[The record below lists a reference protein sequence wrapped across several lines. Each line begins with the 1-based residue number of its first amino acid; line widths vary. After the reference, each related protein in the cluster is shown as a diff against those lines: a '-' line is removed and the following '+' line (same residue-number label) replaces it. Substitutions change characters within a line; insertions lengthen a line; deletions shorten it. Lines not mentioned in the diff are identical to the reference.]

1 MINEKAYA
9 LGTNRSVI
17 RDLFDYGNMRAAI
30 VGRENVFDFSI
41 GNPSEPVPEE
51 VSRAFIEILQEMDS
65 LDVHGYTSAPGL
77 VETRQA
83 IADDLN
89 NRYHAG
95 VEADDL
101 FISTGASAELAA
113 VIKAL
118 MTPGAEFL
126 VIAPYF
132 PEYKPFIEGNGGIM
146 RVVPP
151 DIPGFQISLEEVE
164 KQLSPNTAAI
174 LLNSPCNPSG
184 TVCTEETVRRLAALL
199 ERKSAEYGHPIY
211 IISDD
216 PYRELVYDGVAAP
229 FVPLYYPNTVVC
241 YSYSKSLSLAGE
253 RIGYIY
259 VPKAAEQS
267 QELYAAIAGAS
278 RTLGHICAPSLLQKV
293 VARCAHLRPNLEAYD
308 RNRKALYEALTAMG
322 YEMAK
327 PDGAFYMFVKAP
339 GGDSEAFSK
348 KAMEKDVL
356 LVPGDSFGCPGYLRI
371 CYCVSYDMIQRSLP
385 AFRALIEEE

>member
-1 MINEKAYA
+1 MINEQAIA

-41 GNPSEPVPEE
+41 GNPSVPVPEE
-51 VSRAFIEILQEMDS
+51 VTRAFIEILQQTDS
-65 LDVHGYTSAPGL
+65 LSVHGYTSAPGL

-89 NRYHAG
+89 NRYNAG
-95 VEADDL
+95 VGAEDL
-101 FISTGASAELAA
+101 FISTGASGSLAA

-118 MTPGAEFL
+118 ATPGAEFL

-132 PEYKPFIEGNGGIM
+132 PEYKPFIEGNGGVM

-151 DIPGFQISLEEVE
+151 DIPSFQISLAEVE
-164 KQLSPNTAAI
+164 KQLTANTAAI

-184 TVCTEETVRRLAALL
+184 TVCTQETVRGLAALL
-199 ERKSAEYGHPIY
+199 ERKSAQYGHPIY

-216 PYRELVYDGVAAP
+216 PYRELVYDGAAAP

-259 VPKAAEQS
+259 VPKAAAQS

-293 VARCAHLRPNLEAYD
+293 IARCAHLRPNLEEYD
-308 RNRKALYEALTAMG
+308 RNRKFLYEALTQMG
-322 YEMAK
+322 YEMAR
-327 PDGAFYMFVKAP
+327 PDGAFYMFIKAP
-339 GGDSEAFSK
+339 GGDSEGFSK
-348 KAMEKDVL
+348 KAMEKDLL
-356 LVPGDSFGCPGYLRI
+356 LVPGDSFGCPGYLRVS
-371 CYCVSYDMIQRSLP
+371 YCVSYDMIRRSLP
-385 AFRALIEEE
+385 AFKALIEA

>member
-1 MINEKAYA
+1 MINEQTIA

-41 GNPSEPVPEE
+41 GNPSEPVPEA
-51 VSRAFIEILQEMDS
+51 VSRAFVEVLQEDS
-65 LDVHGYTSAPGL
+65 LSVHGYTSAPGL

-89 NRYHAG
+89 HRYNAG

-118 MTPGAEFL
+118 VTPGAEFL

-132 PEYKPFIEGNGGIM
+132 PEYKPFIEGNGGVM
-146 RVVPP
+146 RIVPP
-151 DIPGFQISLEEVE
+151 DIPDFQISLEAVE
-164 KQLSPNTAAI
+164 AQLSPNTAAI
-174 LLNSPCNPSG
+174 LLNSPCNPTG
-184 TVCTEETVRRLAALL
+184 TVCTEETIRKLSTLL
-199 ERKSAEYGHPIY
+199 ERKSLEYGHPIY

-216 PYRELVYDGVAAP
+216 PYRELVYDGVVAP
-229 FVPLYYPNTVVC
+229 FVPLYYSNTVVC

-259 VPKAAEQS
+259 VPKAAAQS
-267 QELYAAIAGAS
+267 RELYAAIAGAS

-293 VARCAHLRPNLEAYD
+293 IARCAHLRPNLASYD
-308 RNRKALYEALTAMG
+308 RNRKFLYEALTAMG
-322 YEMAK
+322 YELAR

-371 CYCVSYDMIQRSLP
+371 CYCVSYDMIKRSLP
-385 AFRALIEEE
+385 AFQALIEE

>member
-1 MINEKAYA
+1 MINEQAYA
-9 LGTNRSVI
+9 LGSNRSVI

-30 VGRENVFDFSI
+30 VGKENVFDFSI
-41 GNPSEPVPEE
+41 GNPSVPVPDA
-51 VSRAFIEILQEMDS
+51 VSRAFIDILQEEDS
-65 LDVHGYTSAPGL
+65 LAVHGYTSAPGL
-77 VETRQA
+77 METRQA

-89 NRYHAG
+89 NRYNAG

-118 MTPGAEFL
+118 VTPGAEFL

-132 PEYKPFIEGNGGIM
+132 PEYKPFIEGNGGVM

-151 DIPGFQISLEEVE
+151 DIPNFQISLEEVE
-164 KQLSPNTAAI
+164 KQLTPNTAAI

-184 TVCTEETVRRLAALL
+184 TVCTEETIRKLAALL
-199 ERKSAEYGHPIY
+199 KRKSREYGHPIY

-216 PYRELVYDGVAAP
+216 PYRELVYDGAVAP

-259 VPKAAEQS
+259 VPKAAAQS
-267 QELYAAIAGAS
+267 RELYAAVAGAS

-293 VARCAHLRPNLEAYD
+293 IARCAHLRPNVEEYD
-308 RNRKALYEALTAMG
+308 RNRKFLYEALTSMG
-322 YEMAK
+322 YEMAR

-339 GGDSEAFSK
+339 GGDSEAFSR

-371 CYCVSYDMIQRSLP
+371 CYCVSFDMIRRSLP
-385 AFRALIEEE
+385 AFQALINE

>member
-1 MINEKAYA
+1 MINEQAYA
-9 LGTNRSVI
+9 LGSNRSVI

-30 VGRENVFDFSI
+30 VGKENVFDFSI
-41 GNPSEPVPEE
+41 GNPSVPVPDA
-51 VSRAFIEILQEMDS
+51 VSRAFINILQEEDS
-65 LDVHGYTSAPGL
+65 LSVHGYTSAPGL
-77 VETRQA
+77 METRQA

-89 NRYHAG
+89 NRYNAG

-118 MTPGAEFL
+118 VTPGAEFL

-132 PEYKPFIEGNGGIM
+132 PEYKPFIEGNGGVM

-151 DIPGFQISLEEVE
+151 DIPNFQISLEEVE
-164 KQLSPNTAAI
+164 KQLTPNTAAI

-184 TVCTEETVRRLAALL
+184 TVCTEETIRKLAALL
-199 ERKSAEYGHPIY
+199 KRKSREYGHPIY

-216 PYRELVYDGVAAP
+216 PYRELVYDGAVAP

-259 VPKAAEQS
+259 VPKAAAQS
-267 QELYAAIAGAS
+267 RELYAALAGAS
-278 RTLGHICAPSLLQKV
+278 RPRGHICAPSLLQKV
-293 VARCAHLRPNLEAYD
+293 IARCAHLRPNVEEYD
-308 RNRKALYEALTAMG
+308 RNRKFLYEALTSMG
-322 YEMAK
+322 YEMAR

-348 KAMEKDVL
+348 KAMEKDML

-371 CYCVSYDMIQRSLP
+371 CYCVSFDMIRRSLP
-385 AFRALIEEE
+385 AFQALINE

>member
-1 MINEKAYA
+1 MINEQAYA
-9 LGTNRSVI
+9 LGSNRSVI
-17 RDLFDYGNMRAAI
+17 RDLFDYGNMRATI
-30 VGRENVFDFSI
+30 VGKENVFDFSI
-41 GNPSEPVPEE
+41 GNPSVPVPDA
-51 VSRAFIEILQEMDS
+51 VSRAFINILQEEDS
-65 LDVHGYTSAPGL
+65 LSVHGYTSAPGL
-77 VETRQA
+77 METRQA

-89 NRYHAG
+89 NRYNAG

-118 MTPGAEFL
+118 VTPGAEFL

-132 PEYKPFIEGNGGIM
+132 PEYKPFIEGNGGVM

-151 DIPGFQISLEEVE
+151 DIPNFQISLEEVE
-164 KQLSPNTAAI
+164 KQLTPNTAAI

-184 TVCTEETVRRLAALL
+184 TVCTEETIRKLAALL
-199 ERKSAEYGHPIY
+199 ERKSREYGHPIY

-216 PYRELVYDGVAAP
+216 PYRELVYDGAVAP

-259 VPKAAEQS
+259 VPKAAAQS
-267 QELYAAIAGAS
+267 RELYAAIAGAS

-293 VARCAHLRPNLEAYD
+293 IARCAHLRPNVEEYD
-308 RNRKALYEALTAMG
+308 RNRKFLYEALTSMG
-322 YEMAK
+322 YEMAR

-348 KAMEKDVL
+348 KAMEKDML

-371 CYCVSYDMIQRSLP
+371 CYCVSFDMIRRSLP
-385 AFRALIEEE
+385 AFQALINE

>member
-1 MINEKAYA
+1 MINEQAIA
-9 LGTNRSVI
+9 LGTHRSVI

-51 VSRAFIEILQEMDS
+51 VSRAFAEILQEDS
-65 LDVHGYTSAPGL
+65 LSVHGYTSAPGL

-89 NRYHAG
+89 HRYHAG
-95 VEADDL
+95 AQADDL

-118 MTPGAEFL
+118 ATPNAEFL

-132 PEYKPFIEGNGGIM
+132 PEYKPFIEGNGGIL

-151 DIPGFQISLEEVE
+151 DIPNFQISLSQVE
-164 KQLSPNTAAI
+164 KQLNPNTAAI

-184 TVCTEETVRRLAALL
+184 TVCTEETIRALAALL
-199 ERKSAEYGHPIY
+199 ERKSREYGHPIY

-216 PYRELVYDGVAAP
+216 PYRELVYDGVVAP
-229 FVPLYYPNTVVC
+229 FVPLYYPHTVVC

-259 VPKAAEQS
+259 VPKAAAQS
-267 QELYAAIAGAS
+267 RELYAAIAGAS

-293 VARCAHLRPNLEAYD
+293 IARCAHLRPNLEAYD
-308 RNRKALYEALTAMG
+308 RNRKALYEALTCMG
-322 YEMAK
+322 YEVA
-327 PDGAFYMFVKAP
+327 
-339 GGDSEAFSK
+339 
-348 KAMEKDVL
+348 
-356 LVPGDSFGCPGYLRI
+356 
-371 CYCVSYDMIQRSLP
+371 
-385 AFRALIEEE
+385 

>member
-1 MINEKAYA
+1 MINEQAYA
-9 LGTNRSVI
+9 LGSNRSVI

-30 VGRENVFDFSI
+30 VGKENVFDFSI
-41 GNPSEPVPEE
+41 GNPSVPVPDA
-51 VSRAFIEILQEMDS
+51 VSQAFIDIWQEEDS
-65 LDVHGYTSAPGL
+65 LSVHGYTSAPGL

-89 NRYHAG
+89 NRYNAG

-118 MTPGAEFL
+118 VTPGAEFL

-132 PEYKPFIEGNGGIM
+132 PEYKPFIEGNGGVM

-151 DIPGFQISLEEVE
+151 DIPNFQISLEEVE
-164 KQLSPNTAAI
+164 KQLTANTAAI

-184 TVCTEETVRRLAALL
+184 TVCTEETIRKLAALL
-199 ERKSAEYGHPIY
+199 ERKSREYGHPIY

-216 PYRELVYDGVAAP
+216 PYRELVYDGAVAP

-259 VPKAAEQS
+259 VPKAAAQS
-267 QELYAAIAGAS
+267 RELYAAIAGAS

-293 VARCAHLRPNLEAYD
+293 IARCAHLRPNVEEYD
-308 RNRKALYEALTAMG
+308 RNRKFLYEALTSMG
-322 YEMAK
+322 YEMAR

-371 CYCVSYDMIQRSLP
+371 CYCVSFDMIRRSLP
-385 AFRALIEEE
+385 AFRALIEE

>member
-1 MINEKAYA
+1 MINEQAIA
-9 LGTNRSVI
+9 LGTHRSVI

-51 VSRAFIEILQEMDS
+51 VSRAFAEILQEDS
-65 LDVHGYTSAPGL
+65 LSVHGYTSAPGL

-89 NRYHAG
+89 HRYHAG
-95 VEADDL
+95 AQADDL
-101 FISTGASAELAA
+101 FISTGASGSLAA

-118 MTPGAEFL
+118 ATPNAEFL

-132 PEYKPFIEGNGGIM
+132 PEYKPFIEGNGGIL

-151 DIPGFQISLEEVE
+151 DIPNFQISLEAVE

-184 TVCTEETVRRLAALL
+184 TVCTEETVRALAALL
-199 ERKSAEYGHPIY
+199 ERKSREYGHPIY

-216 PYRELVYDGVAAP
+216 PYRELVYDGVVAP
-229 FVPLYYPNTVVC
+229 FVPLYYPHTVVC

-259 VPKAAEQS
+259 VPKAAAQS
-267 QELYAAIAGAS
+267 RELYAAIAGAS

-293 VARCAHLRPNLEAYD
+293 IARCAHLRPNLEAYD
-308 RNRKALYEALTAMG
+308 RNRKALYEALTGMG
-322 YEMAK
+322 YEVAR

-339 GGDSEAFSK
+339 GGDAEAFSK
-348 KAMEKDVL
+348 KAMEKDLL

-371 CYCVSYDMIQRSLP
+371 CYCVSYDRIQRSLP
-385 AFRALIEEE
+385 AFRALIEE

>member
-1 MINEKAYA
+1 MINEQAYA
-9 LGTNRSVI
+9 LGSNRSVI

-30 VGRENVFDFSI
+30 VGKENVFDFSI
-41 GNPSEPVPEE
+41 GNPSVPVPDA
-51 VSRAFIEILQEMDS
+51 VSRAFINILQEEDS
-65 LDVHGYTSAPGL
+65 LSVHGYTSAPGL
-77 VETRQA
+77 VKTRQA

-89 NRYHAG
+89 NRYNAG

-118 MTPGAEFL
+118 VTPGAEFL

-132 PEYKPFIEGNGGIM
+132 PEYKPFIEGNGGVM

-151 DIPGFQISLEEVE
+151 DIPNFQISLEEVE
-164 KQLSPNTAAI
+164 KQLTSNTAAI

-184 TVCTEETVRRLAALL
+184 TVCTEETIRKLAALL
-199 ERKSAEYGHPIY
+199 KRKSREYGHPIY

-216 PYRELVYDGVAAP
+216 PYRELVYDGAVAP

-259 VPKAAEQS
+259 VPKAAAHS
-267 QELYAAIAGAS
+267 RELYAAIAGAS

-293 VARCAHLRPNLEAYD
+293 IARCAHLRPNVEEYD
-308 RNRKALYEALTAMG
+308 RNRKFLYEALTSMG
-322 YEMAK
+322 YEMAR

-371 CYCVSYDMIQRSLP
+371 CYCVSFDMIRRSLP
-385 AFRALIEEE
+385 AFKALIEE

>member
-1 MINEKAYA
+1 MINEQAYA
-9 LGTNRSVI
+9 LGSNRSVI
-17 RDLFDYGNMRAAI
+17 RDLFDYGNMRATI
-30 VGRENVFDFSI
+30 VGKENVFDFSI
-41 GNPSEPVPEE
+41 GNPSVPVPDA
-51 VSRAFIEILQEMDS
+51 VSRAFVDILQEEDS
-65 LDVHGYTSAPGL
+65 LSVHGYTSAPGL

-89 NRYHAG
+89 NRYNAG

-118 MTPGAEFL
+118 VTPGAEFL

-132 PEYKPFIEGNGGIM
+132 PEYKPFIEGNGGVM

-151 DIPGFQISLEEVE
+151 DIPNFQISLEEVE
-164 KQLSPNTAAI
+164 KQLTPNTAAI

-184 TVCTEETVRRLAALL
+184 TVCTEETIRKLAALL
-199 ERKSAEYGHPIY
+199 ERKSREYGHPIY

-216 PYRELVYDGVAAP
+216 PYRELVYDGAVAP

-259 VPKAAEQS
+259 VPKAAAQS
-267 QELYAAIAGAS
+267 RELYAAIAGAS

-293 VARCAHLRPNLEAYD
+293 IARCAHLRPNVEEYD
-308 RNRKALYEALTAMG
+308 RNRKFLYEALTSMG
-322 YEMAK
+322 YEMAR

-348 KAMEKDVL
+348 KAMEKDML

-371 CYCVSYDMIQRSLP
+371 CYCVSFDMIRRSLP
-385 AFRALIEEE
+385 AFQALINE

>member
-1 MINEKAYA
+1 MINEQAYA
-9 LGTNRSVI
+9 LGSNRSVI
-17 RDLFDYGNMRAAI
+17 RDLFDYGNMRATI
-30 VGRENVFDFSI
+30 VGKENVFDFSI
-41 GNPSEPVPEE
+41 GNPSVPVPDA
-51 VSRAFIEILQEMDS
+51 VSRAFIDILQEEDS
-65 LDVHGYTSAPGL
+65 LSVHGYTSAPGL
-77 VETRQA
+77 METRQA

-89 NRYHAG
+89 NRYNAG

-118 MTPGAEFL
+118 VTPGAEFL

-132 PEYKPFIEGNGGIM
+132 PEYKPFIEGNGGVM

-151 DIPGFQISLEEVE
+151 DIPNFQISLEEVE
-164 KQLSPNTAAI
+164 KQLTPNTAAI

-184 TVCTEETVRRLAALL
+184 TVCTEETIRKLAALL
-199 ERKSAEYGHPIY
+199 KRKSREYGHPIY

-216 PYRELVYDGVAAP
+216 PYRELVYDGAVAP
-229 FVPLYYPNTVVC
+229 FVPLNYPNTVVC

-259 VPKAAEQS
+259 VPKAAAQS
-267 QELYAAIAGAS
+267 RELYAAIAGAS

-293 VARCAHLRPNLEAYD
+293 IARCAHLRPNVEEYD
-308 RNRKALYEALTAMG
+308 RNRKFLYEALTSMG
-322 YEMAK
+322 YEMAR

-348 KAMEKDVL
+348 KAMEKDML

-371 CYCVSYDMIQRSLP
+371 CYCVSFDMIRRSLP
-385 AFRALIEEE
+385 AFRALIEE

>member
-1 MINEKAYA
+1 MINEMTVA

-51 VSRAFIEILQEMDS
+51 VRRAFVEILQEMDS
-65 LDVHGYTSAPGL
+65 LEVHGYTSAPGL

-89 NRYHAG
+89 NRYNAG

-118 MTPGAEFL
+118 MVPNAEFL

-132 PEYKPFIEGNGGIM
+132 PEYKPFIEGNGGVM
-146 RVVPP
+146 RIVPP
-151 DIPGFQISLEEVE
+151 DVPNFQISLEAVE
-164 KQLSPNTAAI
+164 KCLTPNTAAI

-184 TVCTEETVRRLAALL
+184 TVCTEDTIHALAALL

-216 PYRELVYDGVAAP
+216 PYRELVYDGVVAP
-229 FVPLYYPNTVVC
+229 FVPLYYANTVVC

-259 VPKAAEQS
+259 VPKAAAQS
-267 QELYAAIAGAS
+267 RDLYAAIAGAS

-293 VARCAHLRPNLEAYD
+293 IARCAHLRPNLASYD
-308 RNRKALYEALTAMG
+308 RNRKFLYEELTAMG
-322 YEMAK
+322 YEMAR

-371 CYCVSYDMIQRSLP
+371 CYCVSYDMIRRSLP
-385 AFRALIEEE
+385 AFKALITE

>member
-1 MINEKAYA
+1 MINEQAYA
-9 LGTNRSVI
+9 LGSNRSVI
-17 RDLFDYGNMRAAI
+17 RDLFDYGNMRAVI
-30 VGRENVFDFSI
+30 VGKENVFDFSI
-41 GNPSEPVPEE
+41 GNPSVPVPDA
-51 VSRAFIEILQEMDS
+51 VSRAFIDILQEEDS
-65 LDVHGYTSAPGL
+65 LSVHGYTSAPGL
-77 VETRQA
+77 METRQA

-89 NRYHAG
+89 NRYNAG

-118 MTPGAEFL
+118 VTPGAEFL

-132 PEYKPFIEGNGGIM
+132 PEYKPFIEGNGGVM

-151 DIPGFQISLEEVE
+151 DIPNFQISLEEVE
-164 KQLSPNTAAI
+164 KQLTPNTAAI

-184 TVCTEETVRRLAALL
+184 TVCTEETIRKLAALL
-199 ERKSAEYGHPIY
+199 KRKSREYGHPIY

-216 PYRELVYDGVAAP
+216 PYRELVYDGAVAP

-259 VPKAAEQS
+259 VPKAAAQS
-267 QELYAAIAGAS
+267 RELYAAVAGAS

-293 VARCAHLRPNLEAYD
+293 IARCAHLRPNVEEYD
-308 RNRKALYEALTAMG
+308 RNRKFLYEALTSMG
-322 YEMAK
+322 YEMAR

-348 KAMEKDVL
+348 KAMEKDML

-371 CYCVSYDMIQRSLP
+371 CYCVSFDMIRRSLP
-385 AFRALIEEE
+385 AFQALINE

>member
-1 MINEKAYA
+1 MINEQAIA

-17 RDLFDYGNMRAAI
+17 RDLFDYGNMRAAL

-41 GNPSEPVPEE
+41 GTPSEPGPEE
-51 VSRAFIEILQEMDS
+51 VSQAFAEVLKGDS
-65 LDVHGYTSAPGL
+65 LSVHGYTSAPGL

-89 NRYHAG
+89 NRYNAG

-118 MTPGAEFL
+118 VVPNAEFL

-132 PEYKPFIEGNGGIM
+132 PEYKPFIEGNGGVM
-146 RVVPP
+146 RIVPP
-151 DIPGFQISLEEVE
+151 DIPDFQISLEAVE
-164 KQLSPNTAAI
+164 AQLSPNTAAI

-184 TVCTEETVRRLAALL
+184 TVCTEETIRKLADLL
-199 ERKSAEYGHPIY
+199 ERKSQEYGHPIY

-216 PYRELVYDGVAAP
+216 PYRELVYDGAVAP
-229 FVPLYYPNTVVC
+229 FVPLYYSNTVVC

-259 VPKAAEQS
+259 VPKAAAQS
-267 QELYAAIAGAS
+267 KELYAAIAGAS

-293 VARCAHLRPNLEAYD
+293 IARCAHLRPNLEAYD
-308 RNRKALYEALTAMG
+308 RNRKFLYESLTAMG
-322 YEMAK
+322 YEMAR

-348 KAMEKDVL
+348 KAMGKDVL

-385 AFRALIEEE
+385 AFKALIKE

>member
-1 MINEKAYA
+1 MINEQAIA

-41 GNPSEPVPEE
+41 GNPSVPVPEE
-51 VSRAFIEILQEMDS
+51 VTRAFIEILQQTDS
-65 LDVHGYTSAPGL
+65 LSVHGYTSAPGL

-89 NRYHAG
+89 NRYNAG
-95 VEADDL
+95 VGAEDL
-101 FISTGASAELAA
+101 FISTGASGSLAA

-118 MTPGAEFL
+118 ATPGAEFL

-132 PEYKPFIEGNGGIM
+132 PEYKPFIEGNGGVM

-151 DIPGFQISLEEVE
+151 DIPSFQISLAEVE
-164 KQLSPNTAAI
+164 KQLTANTAAI

-184 TVCTEETVRRLAALL
+184 TVCTQETVRGLAALL
-199 ERKSAEYGHPIY
+199 ERKSAQYGHPIY

-259 VPKAAEQS
+259 VPKAAAQS

-293 VARCAHLRPNLEAYD
+293 IARCAHLRPNLEEYD
-308 RNRKALYEALTAMG
+308 RNRKFLYEALTEMG
-322 YEMAK
+322 YEMAR
-327 PDGAFYMFVKAP
+327 PDGAFYMFIKAP
-339 GGDSEAFSK
+339 GGDSEGFSK
-348 KAMEKDVL
+348 KAMEKDLL

-371 CYCVSYDMIQRSLP
+371 SYCVSYDMIRRSLP
-385 AFRALIEEE
+385 AFKALIEE

>member
-1 MINEKAYA
+1 MINEQAYA

-41 GNPSEPVPEE
+41 GNPSEPVPEA
-51 VSRAFIEILQEMDS
+51 VSRAFLEILQENDS
-65 LDVHGYTSAPGL
+65 LEVHGYTSAPGL
-77 VETRQA
+77 LETRQA

-89 NRYHAG
+89 NRYNAG
-95 VEADDL
+95 VGADDL

-118 MTPGAEFL
+118 VTPGAEFL

-132 PEYKPFIEGNGGIM
+132 PEYKPFIEGNGGVM

-151 DIPGFQISLEEVE
+151 DVPNFQISLEAVE
-164 KQLSPNTAAI
+164 QQLSPKTAAI

-184 TVCTEETVRRLAALL
+184 TVCTQETIQGLAALL
-199 ERKSAEYGHPIY
+199 ERKSREYGHPIY

-216 PYRELVYDGVAAP
+216 PYRELTYDGVVAP

-259 VPKAAEQS
+259 VPKAAEGS
-267 QELYAAIAGAS
+267 RELYAAIAGAS

-293 VARCAHLRPNLEAYD
+293 IARCAHLRPNLEAYD
-308 RNRKALYEALTAMG
+308 RNRKLLYESLTAMG
-322 YEMAK
+322 YEMAR

-385 AFRALIEEE
+385 AFKALIE

>member
-1 MINEKAYA
+1 MINEQAYI

-17 RDLFDYGNMRAAI
+17 RDLSDYGNMRAAI
-30 VGRENVFDFSI
+30 VGKENVFDFSI
-41 GNPSEPVPEE
+41 GNPSVPVPEE
-51 VSRAFIEILQEMDS
+51 VSQAFIEILQQQDS
-65 LDVHGYTSAPGL
+65 LEVHGYTSAPGL

-89 NRYHAG
+89 NRYNAG
-95 VEADDL
+95 VAAEDL

-113 VIKAL
+113 VIKA
-118 MTPGAEFL
+118 MVTPGAEFL

-151 DIPGFQISLEEVE
+151 DIPNFQISLDAVE
-164 KQLSPNTAAI
+164 KCLTPNTAAL

-184 TVCTEETVRRLAALL
+184 TVCTEETIRGLAGLL
-199 ERKSAEYGHPIY
+199 ERKSKEYGHPIY

-216 PYRELVYDGVAAP
+216 PYRELVYDGVVAP

-267 QELYAAIAGAS
+267 RELYAAIAGAS

-293 VARCAHLRPNLEAYD
+293 IARCAHLRPNLEIYD
-308 RNRKALYEALTAMG
+308 RNRKFLYEALTAMG

-348 KAMEKDVL
+348 KAMQKDVL

-371 CYCVSYDMIQRSLP
+371 CYCVSYDMIKRSLP
-385 AFRALIEEE
+385 AFQALIAE

>member
-1 MINEKAYA
+1 MINQEAVR
-9 LGTNRSVI
+9 LGTHRSVI
-17 RDLFDYGNMRAAI
+17 RDLFDYGNMRAAQ

-51 VSRAFIEILQEMDS
+51 VSRAFLEILQEMDS
-65 LDVHGYTSAPGL
+65 LEVHGYTSAPGL

-89 NRYHAG
+89 RRYDAG

-101 FISTGASAELAA
+101 FISTGASGSLAA

-118 MTPGAEFL
+118 MAPKAEFM

-151 DIPGFQISLEEVE
+151 DIPNFQISLEAVE
-164 KQLSPNTAAI
+164 QGLNPNTAAI

-184 TVCTEETVRRLAALL
+184 TVCTEETVKGLAALL
-199 ERKSAEYGHPIY
+199 ERKSREYGHPIY

-216 PYRELVYDGVAAP
+216 PYRELVYDGAVAP

-259 VPKAAEQS
+259 VPKAAAGS
-267 QELYAAIAGAS
+267 RELYAAIAGAS

-293 VARCAHLRPNLEAYD
+293 IARCAHLRPNLEIYD
-308 RNRKALYEALTAMG
+308 RNRKLLYKSLTAMG

-371 CYCVSYDMIQRSLP
+371 CYCVSYDTIIRSLP
-385 AFRALIEEE
+385 VFKKLMDE

>member
-1 MINEKAYA
+1 MINEQAYA
-9 LGTNRSVI
+9 LGSNRSVI

-30 VGRENVFDFSI
+30 VGKENVFDFSI
-41 GNPSEPVPEE
+41 GNPSVPVPDA
-51 VSRAFIEILQEMDS
+51 VSRAFIDILQEEDS
-65 LDVHGYTSAPGL
+65 LSVHGYTSAPGL
-77 VETRQA
+77 METRQA

-89 NRYHAG
+89 NRYNAG

-118 MTPGAEFL
+118 VTPGAEFL

-132 PEYKPFIEGNGGIM
+132 PEYKPFIEGNGGVM

-151 DIPGFQISLEEVE
+151 DIPNFQISLEEVE
-164 KQLSPNTAAI
+164 KQLTPNTAAI

-184 TVCTEETVRRLAALL
+184 TVCTEETIRKLAALL
-199 ERKSAEYGHPIY
+199 KRKSREYGHPIY

-216 PYRELVYDGVAAP
+216 PYRELVYDGAVAP

-259 VPKAAEQS
+259 VPKAAAQS
-267 QELYAAIAGAS
+267 RELYAAVAGAS

-293 VARCAHLRPNLEAYD
+293 IARCAHLRPNVEEYD
-308 RNRKALYEALTAMG
+308 RNRKFLYEALTSMG
-322 YEMAK
+322 YEMAR

-348 KAMEKDVL
+348 KAMEKDML

-371 CYCVSYDMIQRSLP
+371 CYCVSFDMIRRSLP
-385 AFRALIEEE
+385 AFQALINE

>member
-1 MINEKAYA
+1 MINEQAYA
-9 LGTNRSVI
+9 LGSNRSVI

-30 VGRENVFDFSI
+30 VGKENVFDFSI
-41 GNPSEPVPEE
+41 GNPSVPVPDA
-51 VSRAFIEILQEMDS
+51 VSRAFINILQEEDS
-65 LDVHGYTSAPGL
+65 LSVHGYTSAPGL
-77 VETRQA
+77 METRQA

-89 NRYHAG
+89 NRYNAG

-118 MTPGAEFL
+118 VTPGAEFL

-132 PEYKPFIEGNGGIM
+132 PEYKPFIEGNGGVM

-151 DIPGFQISLEEVE
+151 DIPNFQISLEEVE
-164 KQLSPNTAAI
+164 KQLTPNTAAI

-184 TVCTEETVRRLAALL
+184 TVCTEETIRKLAALL
-199 ERKSAEYGHPIY
+199 ERKSREYGHPIY

-216 PYRELVYDGVAAP
+216 PYRELVYDGAVVP

-259 VPKAAEQS
+259 VPKAAAQS
-267 QELYAAIAGAS
+267 RELYAAIAGAS

-293 VARCAHLRPNLEAYD
+293 IARCAHLRPNVEEYD
-308 RNRKALYEALTAMG
+308 RNRKFLYEALTSMG
-322 YEMAK
+322 YEMAR

-348 KAMEKDVL
+348 KAMEKDML

-371 CYCVSYDMIQRSLP
+371 CYCVSFDMIRRSLP
-385 AFRALIEEE
+385 AFQALINE

>member
-1 MINEKAYA
+1 MINEQAYA
-9 LGTNRSVI
+9 LGSNRSVI

-30 VGRENVFDFSI
+30 VGKENVFDFSI
-41 GNPSEPVPEE
+41 GNPSVPVPDA
-51 VSRAFIEILQEMDS
+51 VSRAFIDILQEEDS
-65 LDVHGYTSAPGL
+65 LSVHGYTSAPGL
-77 VETRQA
+77 METRQA

-89 NRYHAG
+89 NRYNAG

-118 MTPGAEFL
+118 VTPGAEFL

-132 PEYKPFIEGNGGIM
+132 PEYKPFIEGNGGVM

-151 DIPGFQISLEEVE
+151 DIPNFQISLEEVE
-164 KQLSPNTAAI
+164 KQLTPNTAAI

-184 TVCTEETVRRLAALL
+184 TVCTEETIRKLAALL
-199 ERKSAEYGHPIY
+199 ERKSQEYGHPVY

-216 PYRELVYDGVAAP
+216 PYRELVYDGAVAP

-259 VPKAAEQS
+259 VPKAAAQS
-267 QELYAAIAGAS
+267 RELYAAIAGAS

-293 VARCAHLRPNLEAYD
+293 IARCAHLRPNVEEYD
-308 RNRKALYEALTAMG
+308 RNRKFLYEALTSMG
-322 YEMAK
+322 YEMAR

-348 KAMEKDVL
+348 KAMEKDML

-371 CYCVSYDMIQRSLP
+371 CYCVSFDMIRRSLP
-385 AFRALIEEE
+385 AFQALINE

>member
-1 MINEKAYA
+1 MINEQAIA

-51 VSRAFIEILQEMDS
+51 VTRAFMEILQEQDS
-65 LDVHGYTSAPGL
+65 LSVHGYTSAPGL
-77 VETRQA
+77 METRQA

-89 NRYHAG
+89 NRYSAG

-118 MTPGAEFL
+118 MVPNAEFL

-151 DIPGFQISLEEVE
+151 DVPNFQISLEAVE
-164 KQLSPNTAAI
+164 QCLNPNTAAI
-174 LLNSPCNPSG
+174 ILNSPCNPSG
-184 TVCTEETVRRLAALL
+184 TVCTEETVRKLAALL
-199 ERKSAEYGHPIY
+199 ERKSREYGHPIY

-216 PYRELVYDGVAAP
+216 PYRELVYDGVVAP

-267 QELYAAIAGAS
+267 RELYAAIAGAS

-293 VARCAHLRPNLEAYD
+293 IARCAHLRPNLAAYD
-308 RNRKALYEALTAMG
+308 RNRKFLYESLTAMG
-322 YEMAK
+322 YELAR

-339 GGDSEAFSK
+339 GGDSEAFSR

-371 CYCVSYDMIQRSLP
+371 CYCVSYDMICRSLP
-385 AFRALIEEE
+385 AFKALIEE

>member
-1 MINEKAYA
+1 MINEQAYA
-9 LGTNRSVI
+9 LGSNRSVI

-30 VGRENVFDFSI
+30 VGKENVFDFSI
-41 GNPSEPVPEE
+41 GNPSVPVPDA
-51 VSRAFIEILQEMDS
+51 VSRAFINILQEEDS
-65 LDVHGYTSAPGL
+65 LSVHGYTSAPGL
-77 VETRQA
+77 METRQA

-89 NRYHAG
+89 NRYNAG

-118 MTPGAEFL
+118 VTPGAEFL

-132 PEYKPFIEGNGGIM
+132 PEYKPFIEGNGGVM

-151 DIPGFQISLEEVE
+151 DIPNFQISLEEVE
-164 KQLSPNTAAI
+164 KQLTANTAAI

-184 TVCTEETVRRLAALL
+184 TVCTEETIRKLAALL
-199 ERKSAEYGHPIY
+199 ERKSREYGHPIY

-216 PYRELVYDGVAAP
+216 PYRELVYDGAVVP

-259 VPKAAEQS
+259 VPKAAAQS
-267 QELYAAIAGAS
+267 RELYAAIAGAS

-293 VARCAHLRPNLEAYD
+293 IARCAHLRPNVEEYD
-308 RNRKALYEALTAMG
+308 RNRKFLYEALTSMG
-322 YEMAK
+322 YEMAR

-339 GGDSEAFSK
+339 GGDSEAFSR

-371 CYCVSYDMIQRSLP
+371 CYCVSFDMIRRSLP
-385 AFRALIEEE
+385 AFQALINE

>member
-1 MINEKAYA
+1 MINEQAYI

-17 RDLFDYGNMRAAI
+17 RDLSDYGNMRAAI
-30 VGRENVFDFSI
+30 VGKENVFDFSI
-41 GNPSEPVPEE
+41 GNPSVPVPEE
-51 VSRAFIEILQEMDS
+51 VSQAFIEILQQQDS
-65 LDVHGYTSAPGL
+65 LEVHGYTSAPGL

-89 NRYHAG
+89 NRYNAG
-95 VEADDL
+95 VAAEDL

-113 VIKAL
+113 VIKA
-118 MTPGAEFL
+118 MVTPGAEFL

-132 PEYKPFIEGNGGIM
+132 PEYKPFIEGNGGTM

-151 DIPGFQISLEEVE
+151 DIPNFQISLDAVE
-164 KQLSPNTAAI
+164 KCLNPNTAAL

-184 TVCTEETVRRLAALL
+184 TVCTEETIRGLAGLL
-199 ERKSAEYGHPIY
+199 ERKSKEYGHPIY
-211 IISDD
+211 IISDE
-216 PYRELVYDGVAAP
+216 PYRELVYDGVVAP
-229 FVPLYYPNTVVC
+229 FVPQYYPNTVVC

-267 QELYAAIAGAS
+267 RELYAAVAGAS

-293 VARCAHLRPNLEAYD
+293 IARCAHLRPNLEIYD
-308 RNRKALYEALTAMG
+308 RNRKFLYEALTAMG

-348 KAMEKDVL
+348 KAMQKDVL

-371 CYCVSYDMIQRSLP
+371 CYCVSYDMIKRSLP
-385 AFRALIEEE
+385 AFQALIAE

>member
-1 MINEKAYA
+1 MINEQAYL

-41 GNPSEPVPEE
+41 GNPSEPVPEA
-51 VSRAFIEILQEMDS
+51 VSRAFVEILQESNS

-77 VETRQA
+77 LETRQA

-89 NRYHAG
+89 NRYNAG
-95 VEADDL
+95 VAADDL

-113 VIKAL
+113 VIKA
-118 MTPGAEFL
+118 MVTPGAEFL

-132 PEYKPFIEGNGGIM
+132 PEYKPFIEGNGGVM
-146 RVVPP
+146 RIVPP
-151 DIPGFQISLEEVE
+151 DIPNFQISLEEVE

-184 TVCTEETVRRLAALL
+184 TVCTEETIRKLSALL
-199 ERKSAEYGHPIY
+199 ERKSREYGHPIY

-216 PYRELVYDGVAAP
+216 PYRELVYDGAVAP

-259 VPKAAEQS
+259 VPKAADRS
-267 QELYAAIAGAS
+267 RELYAAIAGAS

-293 VARCAHLRPNLEAYD
+293 IARCAHLRPNLASYD
-308 RNRKALYEALTAMG
+308 RNRKFLYESLTAMG
-322 YEMAK
+322 YEMAR

-339 GGDSEAFSK
+339 GGDAEAFSR
-348 KAMEKDVL
+348 KAMGKDVL

-371 CYCVSYDMIQRSLP
+371 CYCVSYDMIRRSLP
-385 AFRALIEEE
+385 AFQALIEE

>member
-1 MINEKAYA
+1 MINEQAYA
-9 LGTNRSVI
+9 LGSNRSVI
-17 RDLFDYGNMRAAI
+17 RDLFDYGNMRATI
-30 VGRENVFDFSI
+30 VGKENVFDFSI
-41 GNPSEPVPEE
+41 GNPSVPVPDA
-51 VSRAFIEILQEMDS
+51 VSRAFINILQEEDS
-65 LDVHGYTSAPGL
+65 LSVHGYTSAPGL
-77 VETRQA
+77 METRQA

-89 NRYHAG
+89 NRYNAG
-95 VEADDL
+95 GEADDL

-118 MTPGAEFL
+118 VTPGAEFL

-132 PEYKPFIEGNGGIM
+132 PEYKPFIEGNGGVM

-151 DIPGFQISLEEVE
+151 DIPNFQISLEEVE
-164 KQLSPNTAAI
+164 KQLTPNTAAI

-184 TVCTEETVRRLAALL
+184 TVCTEETIRKLAALL
-199 ERKSAEYGHPIY
+199 KRKSREYGHPIY

-216 PYRELVYDGVAAP
+216 PYRELVYDGAVAP

-259 VPKAAEQS
+259 VPKAAAQS
-267 QELYAAIAGAS
+267 RELYAAIAGAS

-293 VARCAHLRPNLEAYD
+293 IARCAHLRPNVEEYD
-308 RNRKALYEALTAMG
+308 RNRKFLYEALTSMG
-322 YEMAK
+322 YEMAR

-348 KAMEKDVL
+348 KAMEKDML

-371 CYCVSYDMIQRSLP
+371 CYCVSFDMIRRSLP
-385 AFRALIEEE
+385 AFQALINE

>member
-1 MINEKAYA
+1 MINEQAIA
-9 LGTNRSVI
+9 LGTHRSVI

-51 VSRAFIEILQEMDS
+51 VSRAFAEILQEDS
-65 LDVHGYTSAPGL
+65 LSVHGYTSAPGL

-89 NRYHAG
+89 HRYHAG
-95 VEADDL
+95 AQADDL

-118 MTPGAEFL
+118 ATPNAEFL

-132 PEYKPFIEGNGGIM
+132 PEYKPFIEGNGGIL

-151 DIPGFQISLEEVE
+151 DIPNFQISLEAVE

-184 TVCTEETVRRLAALL
+184 TVCTEETIRALAALL
-199 ERKSAEYGHPIY
+199 ERKSREYGHPIY

-216 PYRELVYDGVAAP
+216 PYRELVYDGVVAP
-229 FVPLYYPNTVVC
+229 FVPLYYPHTVVC

-259 VPKAAEQS
+259 VPKAAAQS
-267 QELYAAIAGAS
+267 RELYAAIAGAS

-293 VARCAHLRPNLEAYD
+293 IARCAHLRPNLEAYD
-308 RNRKALYEALTAMG
+308 RNRKALYEALTCMG
-322 YEMAK
+322 YEVAR

-339 GGDSEAFSK
+339 GGDAEAFSK

-371 CYCVSYDMIQRSLP
+371 CYCVSYDRIQRSLP
-385 AFRALIEEE
+385 AFRALIEE

>member
-1 MINEKAYA
+1 MINQQAYL

-41 GNPSEPVPEE
+41 GNPSEPVPEA
-51 VSRAFIEILQEMDS
+51 VSRAFVEILQEGDS
-65 LDVHGYTSAPGL
+65 LAVHGYTSAPGL

-89 NRYHAG
+89 NRYNAG

-118 MTPGAEFL
+118 ATPGAEFL

-132 PEYKPFIEGNGGIM
+132 PEYKPFIEGNGGVM

-151 DIPGFQISLEEVE
+151 DVPNFQISLEAVE
-164 KQLSPNTAAI
+164 QQLGPNTAAI

-184 TVCTEETVRRLAALL
+184 TVCTQETIQGLAALL
-199 ERKSAEYGHPIY
+199 ERKSREYGHPIY

-216 PYRELVYDGVAAP
+216 PYRELTYDGVTAP

-259 VPKAAEQS
+259 VPKAAENS
-267 QELYAAIAGAS
+267 RELYAAIAGAS

-293 VARCAHLRPNLEAYD
+293 IARCAHLRPNLEAYD
-308 RNRKALYEALTAMG
+308 RNRKLLYESLTAMG
-322 YEMAK
+322 YEMAR

-339 GGDSEAFSK
+339 GGDAEAFSK

-371 CYCVSYDMIQRSLP
+371 CYCVSYDMIRRSLP
-385 AFRALIEEE
+385 AFKALIEEM

>member
-1 MINEKAYA
+1 MINEQCVA

-41 GNPSEPVPEE
+41 GNPSEPVPEA
-51 VSRAFIEILQEMDS
+51 VNQAFREILQEDS
-65 LDVHGYTSAPGL
+65 LAVHGYTSAPGL
-77 VETRQA
+77 LETRQA

-89 NRYHAG
+89 NRYGAG

-118 MTPGAEFL
+118 MRPNAEFL

-132 PEYKPFIEGNGGIM
+132 PEYKPFIEGNGGVM

-151 DIPGFQISLEEVE
+151 DVPNFQISLAAVE
-164 KQLSPNTAAI
+164 QQLSPNTAAI

-184 TVCTEETVRRLAALL
+184 TVCTEATIRSLAALL
-199 ERKSAEYGHPIY
+199 ERKSKEFGHPIY

-216 PYRELVYDGVAAP
+216 PYRELVYDGVTAP
-229 FVPLYYPNTVVC
+229 FVPLYYPHTVVC

-259 VPKAAEQS
+259 VPKAAAQS
-267 QELYAAIAGAS
+267 RALYAAIAGAS

-293 VARCAHLRPNLEAYD
+293 IARCAHLRPNLAAYD
-308 RNRKALYEALTAMG
+308 RNRKFLYEALTAMG
-322 YEMAK
+322 YELAR

-339 GGDSEAFSK
+339 GGDAEAFSK

-371 CYCVSYDMIQRSLP
+371 CYCVSFDMIERSLP
-385 AFRALIEEE
+385 AFQALITE

>member
-1 MINEKAYA
+1 MINQQAYL

-41 GNPSEPVPEE
+41 GNPSEPVPEA
-51 VSRAFIEILQEMDS
+51 VSRAFVEILQESNS
-65 LDVHGYTSAPGL
+65 LEVHGYTSAPGL
-77 VETRQA
+77 LETRQA

-89 NRYHAG
+89 NRYNAG
-95 VEADDL
+95 VAADDL
-101 FISTGASAELAA
+101 FISTGASAELVA
-113 VIKAL
+113 VIKA
-118 MTPGAEFL
+118 MVTPGAEFL

-132 PEYKPFIEGNGGIM
+132 PEYKPFIEGNGGVM
-146 RVVPP
+146 RIVPP
-151 DIPGFQISLEEVE
+151 DVPNFQISLEEVE

-184 TVCTEETVRRLAALL
+184 TVCTEETIRKLSALL
-199 ERKSAEYGHPIY
+199 ERRSREYGHPIY

-216 PYRELVYDGVAAP
+216 PYRELVYDGAVAP

-259 VPKAAEQS
+259 VPKTADRS
-267 QELYAAIAGAS
+267 RELYAAIAGAS

-293 VARCAHLRPNLEAYD
+293 IARCAHLRPNLASYD
-308 RNRKALYEALTAMG
+308 RNRKFLYESLTAMG
-322 YEMAK
+322 YEMAR

-339 GGDSEAFSK
+339 GGDAEAFSR
-348 KAMEKDVL
+348 KAMGKDVL

-371 CYCVSYDMIQRSLP
+371 CYCVSYDMIRRSLP
-385 AFRALIEEE
+385 AFKALIEE

>member
-1 MINEKAYA
+1 MINEQALA
-9 LGTNRSVI
+9 LGTHRSVI
-17 RDLFDYGNMRAAI
+17 RDLFDYGNMRANL

-41 GNPSEPVPEE
+41 GNPSEPVPEA
-51 VSRAFIEILQEMDS
+51 VSRAFVEILQEMDS

-77 VETRQA
+77 PETRQA

-89 NRYHAG
+89 DRYNAG

-101 FISTGASAELAA
+101 FISTGASGSLAA

-118 MTPGAEFL
+118 ATPNAEFL

-132 PEYKPFIEGNGGIM
+132 PEYKPFIEGNGGII

-151 DIPGFQISLEEVE
+151 DIPNFQISLSEVE
-164 KQLSPNTAAI
+164 KQLSPNTAAV

-184 TVCTEETVRRLAALL
+184 TVCTEETIRALATLL
-199 ERKSAEYGHPIY
+199 QRKSKEYGHPIY

-216 PYRELVYDGVAAP
+216 PYRELVYDGVVAP
-229 FVPLYYPNTVVC
+229 FVPLYYPHTVVC

-259 VPKAAEQS
+259 VPKAAHRS
-267 QELYAAIAGAS
+267 RELYAAIAGAS

-293 VARCAHLRPNLEAYD
+293 IARCAHLRPNLAAYD
-308 RNRKALYEALTAMG
+308 RNRKALYEALTGMG
-322 YEMAK
+322 YEMAR

-339 GGDSEAFSK
+339 GGDAQAFSK
-348 KAMEKDVL
+348 KAMEKDIL

-385 AFRALIEEE
+385 AFKALIEK